1 VQERLAG
8 IKQENKIRLAN
19 YIYDATGIK
28 VDPASLFDVQIKRL
42 HEYKRQL
49 LNVMHIIKLY
59 NDLRDNPQLSMTPVT
74 FLFGAKAA
82 SGYFMAKRII
92 QLIGSLADQI
102 NNDPLAHGLIKVVF
116 LENYRVSLA
125 ELLIPAS
132 ELSEQISTAG
142 KEASGTSN
150 MKFML
155 NGALTLG
162 TLDGANV
169 EISEAVGLD
178 NFFLFGLRAEQ
189 VEAAYRDGYEPMRYY
204 NHSPELKRVID
215 RIGLGFADGKAYNDI
230 SSSLLLSDVYLLL
243 ADFESYCKTR
253 EKAHQTYRNPSLWNK
268 MSLKNIAAAGRFA
281 ADRSISE
288 YARNI
293 WGVAAGLPE

>member
-1 VQERLAG
+1 G
-8 IKQENKIRLAN
+8 
-19 YIYDATGIK
+19 
-28 VDPASLFDVQIKRL
+28 SLFDVQVKRL

-59 NDLRDNPQLSMTPVT
+59 NDLRDDPHLSMTPVT

-82 SGYFMAKRII
+82 PGYYMAKRVI

-102 NNDPLAHGLIKVVF
+102 NSDPVTRGLIKVVF

-125 ELLIPAS
+125 ELLIPAT

-142 KEASGTSN
+142 KEASGTGN

-155 NGALTLG
+155 GGALTIG

-169 EISEAVGLD
+169 EISESVGTD
-178 NFFLFGLRAEQ
+178 NIFLFGLRAEQ
-189 VEAAYRDGYEPMRYY
+189 AEALYREGYEPMQFY
-204 NHSPELKRVID
+204 NQSPELKRVVD
-215 RIGLGFADGKAYNDI
+215 RIAYGFADGKAYNDI
-230 SSSLLLSDVYLLL
+230 SSSLLLSDHYLLL
-243 ADFESYCKTR
+243 ADFDSYGTAR
-253 EKAHQTYRNPSLWNK
+253 ERAHRIYRDSALWNR

-288 YARNI
+288 YARYI
-293 WGVAAGLPE
+293 WSVETGCE